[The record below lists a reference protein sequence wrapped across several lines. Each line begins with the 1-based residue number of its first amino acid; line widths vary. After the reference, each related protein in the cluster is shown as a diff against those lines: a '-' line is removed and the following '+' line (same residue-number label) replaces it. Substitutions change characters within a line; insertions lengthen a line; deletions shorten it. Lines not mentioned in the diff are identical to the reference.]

1 MDGINDI
8 TSYTGSAPDIG
19 YFEYTQACGNNS
31 GDINEDGNVNIL
43 DIINIANCILSNTCD
58 SCSNINNDTETN
70 ILDIIALV
78 NIILDY

>member
-8 TSYTGSAPDIG
+8 ISYTGIAPDIG
-19 YFEYTQACGNNS
+19 NFEYAQCTDIN

-43 DIINIANCILSNTCD
+43 DIINIANCILSNSCD
-58 SCSNINNDTETN
+58 SCSDLNNDTETN

-78 NIILDY
+78 NIILNY